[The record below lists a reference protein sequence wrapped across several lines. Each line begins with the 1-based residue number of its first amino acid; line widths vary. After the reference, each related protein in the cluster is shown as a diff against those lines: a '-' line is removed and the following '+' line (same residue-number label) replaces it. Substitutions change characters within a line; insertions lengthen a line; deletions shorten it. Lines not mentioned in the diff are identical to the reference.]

1 MRKFS
6 NHEEAFQ
13 KIKTSTGQSDVQE
26 LVYKFLTKEQTYATL
41 LTQVNEN
48 EKLFDILRKENDHKT
63 EVLHALE
70 IDNDDTGED
79 KADKSKLSADNI
91 QINKIGEENVEC

>member
-1 MRKFS
+1 
-6 NHEEAFQ
+6 
-13 KIKTSTGQSDVQE
+13 
-26 LVYKFLTKEQTYATL
+26 
-41 LTQVNEN
+41 
-48 EKLFDILRKENDHKT
+48 LFDILRKENDHKT